1 MSRHSADTSFKD
13 SGIDNL
19 IKFGYMRETD
29 TPGVY
34 EFSESP
40 KREWLDEIKKQKES
54 QVTTKKSEPMTQKSQ
69 TVTETDISNWRF

>member
-54 QVTTKKSEPMTQKSQ
+54 QVMTKKSEPMTQKSQ